1 MNGMS
6 DCEKIQ
12 KYAKINFSI
21 QYFSEYI
28 ENERFIIWP
37 NSPTTQQD
45 LNGTLTDDTSIKWSI
60 IKTFLFFIRV

>member
-12 KYAKINFSI
+12 KYAKFNFSI

-37 NSPTTQQD
+37 NSPTTKQD
-45 LNGTLTDDTSIKWSI
+45 LNGTLTDDTSIK
-60 IKTFLFFIRV
+60 